1 MHTSPMKLLRGAA
14 TVAAVVV
21 TAACHPAAAAQDPCA
36 QPPAWPAPGAKA
48 GQPDADL
55 AACLKAQAWEIRSL
69 NIPTQSAVAGI
80 IAQCEIRV
88 DQLNGGPPADPGAR
102 EPAANQV
109 ATAAVTQ
116 YRQCAAK

>member
-1 MHTSPMKLLRGAA
+1 MSVGPLLRG
-14 TVAAVVV
+14 TVIGLTILL
-21 TAACHPAAAAQDPCA
+21 TAACHPATAAQDPCA

-55 AACLKAQAWEIRSL
+55 AACVKAQAWEIRNL
-69 NIPTQSAVAGI
+69 NIPAQSAVAGI

-88 DQLNGGPPADPGAR
+88 DQLNGGPPADQSAR